1 MSNINNKIN
10 NILSDD
16 YFDLTDEIEQ
26 NNNMINYQLNSL
38 RSKDNLSNE
47 EKKKLEDLE
56 AQEKQEIDIIK
67 DLISN
72 EPIKKTFQTTPIQTT
87 PIQTT
92 PIQTTPIQTTP
103 IETTPIKKTK
113 TKIKPTQT
121 KPVKKTYNDDYDDYD
136 DYDDTYDKYYN

>member
-87 PIQTT
+87 PI
-92 PIQTTPIQTTP
+92 
-103 IETTPIKKTK
+103 ETTPIKKTK